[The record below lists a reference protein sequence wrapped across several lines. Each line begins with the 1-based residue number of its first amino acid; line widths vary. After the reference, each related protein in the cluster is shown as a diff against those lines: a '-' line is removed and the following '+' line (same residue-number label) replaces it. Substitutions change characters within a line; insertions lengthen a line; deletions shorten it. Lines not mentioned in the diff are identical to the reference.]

1 MNIKIL
7 RGKISMIP
15 LMKNAFLN
23 EKETKRHLSDFILK
37 SRQLSMGEQCK
48 TFEKNFAQKQGC
60 KDAVLFNSGG
70 SANYTNGPCSCSYRL
85 FN

>member
-7 RGKISMIP
+7 RGKISMNP

-37 SRQLSMGEQCK
+37 SRQLSMGE
-48 TFEKNFAQKQGC
+48 
-60 KDAVLFNSGG
+60 
-70 SANYTNGPCSCSYRL
+70 
-85 FN
+85 